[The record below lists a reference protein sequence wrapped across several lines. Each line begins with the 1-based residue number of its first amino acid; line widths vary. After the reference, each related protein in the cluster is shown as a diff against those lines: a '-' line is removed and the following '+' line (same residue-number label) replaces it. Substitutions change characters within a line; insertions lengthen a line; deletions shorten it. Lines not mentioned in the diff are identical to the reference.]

1 MTQHELE
8 ARLAALEAMTRNLQD
23 IEEIKQLMWSYTYFL
38 DYGELDKVMDCFA
51 EDAKMEVGMR
61 GGTGK
66 VKAELEGRYEGK
78 DAITELF
85 RPVLPRKDRFAA
97 SHLMLNPV
105 VKVDG
110 ERAKGIFYLLEP
122 TGVKRAMWGHGRY
135 DMEYIRVDGKWKI
148 SSFKLL
154 WNFLTP
160 YDEGWVKTPMVGF

>member
-1 MTQHELE
+1 MTQHEME

-51 EDAKMEVGMR
+51 EDAKMEIGMR
-61 GGTGK
+61 GKAEEGK
-66 VKAELEGRYEGK
+66 VALEGRYEGE
-78 DAITELF
+78 DAIIELF
-85 RPVLPRKDRFAA
+85 RSVLPTKDRFAVT
-97 SHLMLNPV
+97 HLMLNPV
-105 VKVDG
+105 VKVEG

-148 SSFKLL
+148 SSFRLM
-154 WNFLTP
+154 WNFMTP
-160 YDEGWVKTPMVGF
+160 YDEGWVKTPMMGR